1 MNQYAELTP
10 RENQIAER
18 IAWGASVKEVAF
30 ALQVK
35 IKTVDNVVQKVYK
48 KVGCSKINELS
59 AWWFCTHF
67 NISFDLSPMARS
79 VVASVLLSIFM
90 IGEIQSLNDFC
101 RYRVR
106 VERRY
111 RIETIRIRRS

>member
-1 MNQYAELTP
+1 MNQSVELTP

-35 IKTVDNVVQKVYK
+35 IKTVDNVIQKVYK

-101 RYRVR
+101 RYRIR
-106 VERRY
+106 MGRRY
-111 RIETIRIRRS
+111 KIETIRIRRS

>member
-67 NISFDLSPMARS
+67 NISFDLSPMTRS

-90 IGEIQSLNDFC
+90 IGEIQNLNDFC

-106 VERRY
+106 MERRY
-111 RIETIRIRRS
+111 RIENIRIRRS